1 LITILTAHQERIP
14 PRQHLINE
22 ENAMPLHLEYHAHM
36 RYGTLLLAVLLVVF
50 FSFSASAQANGV
62 PPSVTSFGFGGHPGF
77 NGVAPSVTSVGPRGA
92 VPQHPVHPHPFQPQT
107 GGQPGHHRTHD
118 GNNGHH
124 HDGNNGS
131 VYYVPYFVP
140 YYPATDYDGSVADE
154 APPQDVRDSYEGGPT
169 IFDRRGSGERAAN
182 DYVDER
188 PRAVVPRPPA
198 PAAAPRDSE
207 NVPAATAA
215 RVADPPA
222 PESVVPV
229 QPTILI
235 FKDGHKQQISNYAI
249 VGANLYDL
257 TPGRRQK
264 VPIADL
270 DLVATQKANDD
281 EGNDFKL
288 PQLPGN

>member
-1 LITILTAHQERIP
+1 
-14 PRQHLINE
+14 
-22 ENAMPLHLEYHAHM
+22 MPLYLEYDAHM
-36 RYGTLLLAVLLVVF
+36 RYWTPLLAVLLVGF
-50 FSFSASAQANGV
+50 FSLSASAQANGV

-77 NGVAPSVTSVGPRGA
+77 NGVAPSVTSVGPHGA
-92 VPQHPVHPHPFQPQT
+92 VPAHPVHPRPFQPQA

-124 HDGNNGS
+124 HDGNSGS
-131 VYYVPYFVP
+131 VYYVPYYVP
-140 YYPATDYDGSVADE
+140 YYPETDYDGPVADE
-154 APPQDVRDSYEGGPT
+154 APPQAMPEPYEGGPT
-169 IFDRRGSGERAAN
+169 IFDRRGTGERAAN
-182 DYVDER
+182 DYVPDK
-188 PRAVVPRPPA
+188 PRAAAPRPPA
-198 PAAAPRDSE
+198 PTAAPE
-207 NVPAATAA
+207 EAPPAATRA
-215 RVADPPA
+215 ADPPVA
-222 PESVVPV
+222 GSESVTAL

-270 DLVATQKANDD
+270 DLVATQKANDE